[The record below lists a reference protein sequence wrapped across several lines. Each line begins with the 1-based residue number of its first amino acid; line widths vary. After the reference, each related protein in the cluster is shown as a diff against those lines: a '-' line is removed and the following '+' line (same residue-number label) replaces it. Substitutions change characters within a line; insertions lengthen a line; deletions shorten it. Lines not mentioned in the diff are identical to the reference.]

1 MDITIRDVRQLISK
15 RFPERCAES
24 WDNPGLQV
32 GRNDAVVK
40 KVLVALEL
48 TPSIVREAVETGVN
62 LIVTHHPFI
71 FRPIKKL
78 NDDTPDGEMLLA
90 LAEHRIG
97 MIAAHTNLDCAA
109 GAITQKLA
117 DDLELANRRN
127 FLEHHP
133 YAAYKIVVFVPEKD
147 AERVA
152 EAMHESGA
160 GCVGNYSNVSFCAK
174 GKGRFTCGQESH
186 PAIGEP
192 GTSETV
198 DEVRIEMVV
207 SESRL
212 SAVTKAL
219 RAAHPYEEPAYDVFM
234 LESEVHGMTDAYSFG
249 VSGTLPE
256 PVRLDE
262 FIPRVKKVWDI
273 SSLRAAGRD
282 EKMISRVAILNGA
295 GAKYLSD
302 CRGIDAFIT
311 GDCGHHDFDNAIRRD
326 IALIDAGHYDT
337 EKYIPQILADMI
349 STEFRTVE
357 TRIASTMCN
366 PFKTW

>member
-1 MDITIRDVRQLISK
+1 MNVTIRDIRQLITK
-15 RFPERCAES
+15 RFPEKCAES

-48 TPSIVREAVETGVN
+48 TPAIVEEAVETGTN

-78 NDDTPDGEMLLA
+78 NDDTPDGEMLLT

-109 GAITQKLA
+109 GAITKKLA
-117 DDLELANRRN
+117 DDLALKERRN

-133 YAAYKIVVFVPEKD
+133 YSAYKIVVFVPEKD

-152 EAMHESGA
+152 EAMHKSGG
-160 GCVGNYSNVSFCAK
+160 GCVGNYSNVSFSAV
-174 GKGRFTCGQESH
+174 GKGRFTCGKDSH
-186 PAIGEP
+186 PAIGQP

-198 DEVRIEMVV
+198 DEIRIEMVV
-207 SESRL
+207 SESRI
-212 SAVTKAL
+212 SAVTNAL
-219 RAAHPYEEPAYDVFM
+219 RQAHPYEEPAYDVFK

-249 VSGTLPE
+249 VCGTLPE
-256 PVRLDE
+256 PVRLDA
-262 FIPRVKKVWDI
+262 FIPMLKKVWDI
-273 SSLRAAGRD
+273 SALRVAGRD
-282 EKMISRVAILNGA
+282 DKMISRVAILNGS
-295 GAKYLSD
+295 GAKYLND
-302 CRGIDAFIT
+302 CRGIDAYIT

-337 EKYIPQILADMI
+337 EKYIPQILAEMI
-349 STEFRTVE
+349 SSEFSSIE
-357 TRIASTMCN
+357 TKIASKMSN
-366 PFKTW
+366 PFKVW